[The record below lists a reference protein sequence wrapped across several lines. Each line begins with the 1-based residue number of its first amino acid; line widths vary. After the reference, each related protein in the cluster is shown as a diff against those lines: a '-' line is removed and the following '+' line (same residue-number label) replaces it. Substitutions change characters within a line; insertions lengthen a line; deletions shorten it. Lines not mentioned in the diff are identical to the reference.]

1 MNNLNSARR
10 PPFYLIVFFC
20 EKKKIIINRDL
31 YFFLI
36 HFWSFSSTK
45 ESSINRWFNFA
56 CENLGEIFVKKFY
69 LIIIDIEN
77 KKSICDMH
85 DDVQEKERK
94 CRHSLIKHLHFSKIS
109 IIYIYMSI
117 VREREREKERCN
129 SYYHSRFLL
138 FYSTEDVW
146 FLLIKWFISEK
157 LTNTW

>member
-1 MNNLNSARR
+1 MEICISRAGKLICNLINETIGGHVKVIIHHVVIFATYMNNLNSARR

-20 EKKKIIINRDL
+20 GKKKIIINRDL

-109 IIYIYMSI
+109 IIW
-117 VREREREKERCN
+117 V
-129 SYYHSRFLL
+129 
-138 FYSTEDVW
+138 
-146 FLLIKWFISEK
+146 
-157 LTNTW
+157 